1 MGGTPS
7 ASKAPWHALEADAA
21 VAAVEA
27 NRAGGLASDEAARR
41 LERFGPNA
49 LPEARRRSLALLFF
63 GQFKSPLI
71 YLLLVAAV
79 IAALLGEITD
89 AVVVLVVVLLNACIG
104 AFQEGRAE
112 RAVEALRRLSEHK
125 ATVLR
130 GGREEV
136 IEARAVVPGD
146 ILVLSGGDAVAAD
159 ARVIELA
166 ALEAAEAALTGES
179 VPVRKT
185 NDALDAATPLADR
198 LNMVYAG
205 TYVTAGRGRA
215 VVVGTGVDTEVG
227 RVAAMTDAAEQPKT
241 PLERRIDTF
250 GRMVIVVAVVVFGAI
265 IGIGLL
271 RGLAFS
277 QIFMVAVSSLVGMVP
292 EGLPVAMTI
301 ALAIGVQ
308 RMARRNAVVRRLSAV
323 ETLGSTTVIC
333 SDKTG
338 TLTRNEMTVT
348 ELHLADGREVS
359 VAGVGY
365 APTGQL
371 TIGGLSAEVDSDV
384 VLRRAL
390 EACVLCNDAQLDQTN
405 SGWTSVGDPTEI
417 ALLTVAAKGGVL
429 PSELRARLPRQAEL
443 PFDPAQKMMAAQYDS
458 TATQY
463 ASADGPFVVIKGA
476 PEAVL
481 ALCNTL
487 EHAQG
492 VVPLDARARARVQ
505 AAASAMAARSL
516 RVLAVAIAWKTSLE
530 PREGFKP
537 LEGRA
542 TLVGLVGQFDPPRTE
557 VARAVEACRQAGIR
571 PVVVTGDHKATGVAV
586 ARQLGIYREGD
597 SAVDGVELDTLDAAQ
612 LDARLETISVFARV
626 HPAQK
631 LRIVEA
637 YQQRHHVV
645 AMTGDG
651 VNDAPAL
658 VRADVG
664 VAMGLTGTEVAKDA
678 AKIVIADDNFATIVS
693 AVEEGRVVYNN
704 IKKAVLLLFSTSAAE
719 VAVLLIAMLLGY
731 PPLFA
736 AVQILWNNLVT
747 EGAITVNLVMEPAE
761 GDEMRS
767 RPIAPDEPLITRTL
781 LVRMAVMVPS
791 IIAVTLGWFIVRTN
805 AGVPTAQV
813 QTETFTLLALCE
825 WFNALN
831 CRSERKSALTMSLFK
846 NRWLLGGLAI
856 GNVLQLIVVF
866 WRPVGDVLRTTPF
879 GFKEFVLLGVV
890 ASVVLWTEEARK
902 LAVRLRERRAVAA

>member
-1 MGGTPS
+1 MAATP
-7 ASKAPWHALEADAA
+7 AVPTAPWHALEIEAA
-21 VAAVEA
+21 ATAVEA
-27 NRAGGLASDEAARR
+27 NRARGLDPDEAARR
-41 LERFGPNA
+41 LEKFGPNA
-49 LPEARRRSLALLFF
+49 LPEARRRSVALLFF
-63 GQFKSPLI
+63 AQFKSPLI

-79 IAALLGEITD
+79 IAALLGEHTD
-89 AVVVLVVVLLNACIG
+89 AVVVLVVVLLNAVIG
-104 AFQEGRAE
+104 ALQEGRAE
-112 RAVEALRRLSEHK
+112 RAVAALRRLSEHK

-136 IEARAVVPGD
+136 VEARAVVPGD

-159 ARVIELA
+159 ARLVEIA

-179 VPVRKT
+179 VPVRKS
-185 NDALDAATPLADR
+185 DEALDAATPLADR
-198 LNMVYAG
+198 HNMVYAG
-205 TYVTAGRGRA
+205 TYVTAGRGHA
-215 VVVGTGVDTEVG
+215 VVIGTGVETEVG
-227 RVAAMTDAAEQPKT
+227 RVAAMTEAAEQPKT
-241 PLERRIDTF
+241 PLERRIEKF
-250 GRMVIVVAVVVFGAI
+250 GRTVIVAAVVIFGAI

-277 QIFMVAVSSLVGMVP
+277 EIFMVAVSSLVGMVP

-301 ALAIGVQ
+301 ALSIGVQ

-359 VAGVGY
+359 IAGVGY

-371 TIGGLSAEVDSDV
+371 TIDGQVAEVGRDA
-384 VLRRAL
+384 VLRLTL
-390 EACVLCNDAQLDQTN
+390 EACVLCNDAQLNQ
-405 SGWTSVGDPTEI
+405 SGAEWKPIGDPTEI
-417 ALLTVAAKGGVL
+417 ALLTVAAKGGLV
-429 PSELRARLPRQAEL
+429 PTELRARFPRQAEL
-443 PFDPAQKMMAAQYDS
+443 PFDPANKMMAAQYDS

-463 ASADGPFVVIKGA
+463 ASTEGPFVVIKGA

-481 ALCNTL
+481 ELCSTMEGN
-487 EHAQG
+487 QG
-492 VVPLDARARARVQ
+492 AVALDAPARAKLQ
-505 AAASAMAARSL
+505 AAANAMASRAL
-516 RVLAVAIAWKTSLE
+516 RVLAVAVAWKTSIE
-530 PREGFKP
+530 PGKGFAP
-537 LEGRA
+537 LQGRA
-542 TLVGLVGQFDPPRTE
+542 TFLGLVGQFDPPRDE
-557 VARAVEACRQAGIR
+557 VAQAVEACRQAGIR

-586 ARQLGIYREGD
+586 ARKLGISREGD
-597 SAVDGVELDTLDAAQ
+597 SAVDGVELDSLSAEE

-637 YQQRHHVV
+637 YQHRHHVV

-658 VRADVG
+658 VRANVG
-664 VAMGLTGTEVAKDA
+664 VAMGVTGTEVAKDA

-747 EGAITVNLVMEPAE
+747 EGVVTVNLVMEPAE
-761 GDEMRS
+761 GDEMKS

-781 LVRMAVMVPS
+781 LTRMAVMVPS
-791 IIAVTLGWFIVRTN
+791 IIGVTLGWFLVRTN
-805 AGVPTAQV
+805 AGVSTAQV

-831 CRSERKSALTMSLFK
+831 CRSERKSAITMSLLK
-846 NRWLLGGLAI
+846 NRWLLGGLLV
-856 GNVLQLIVVF
+856 GNLLQFTVVF
-866 WRPVGDVLRTTPF
+866 WRPLGDVLRTTPF
-879 GFKEFVLLGVV
+879 GFREFVLLGVV
-890 ASVVLWTEEARK
+890 ASLVLWTEELRK
-902 LAVRLRERRAVAA
+902 LVVRRKARRAAAA